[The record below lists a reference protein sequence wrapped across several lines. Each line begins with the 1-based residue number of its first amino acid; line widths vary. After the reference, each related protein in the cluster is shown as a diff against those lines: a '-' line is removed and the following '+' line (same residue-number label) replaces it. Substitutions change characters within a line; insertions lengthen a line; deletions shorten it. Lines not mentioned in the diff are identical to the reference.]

1 MKIMLVTFTKYIVV
15 GIANTLLTLG
25 ISFIL
30 IYFKVN
36 LYLANIIGYIIG
48 FILSFILNSL
58 FTFSV
63 QLTVLRFS
71 KFFITFLLCYFLN
84 LLGMKIF
91 LDFILISSNLKA
103 YFAQL
108 IGMVVYT
115 LNSFF
120 INKFWVMK

>member
-1 MKIMLVTFTKYIVV
+1 MLVTLIKYIVV
-15 GIANTLLTLG
+15 GIANTFLTLG

-30 IYFKVN
+30 IYFKIN
-36 LYLANIIGYIIG
+36 LYWANTIGYIFG

-63 QLTVLRFS
+63 KLSVLRFS
-71 KFFITFLLCYFLN
+71 KFFMTFLLCYILN
-84 LLGMKIF
+84 LLGIKIF
-91 LDFILISSNLKA
+91 LDYFLISNNLNA

-108 IGMVVYT
+108 VGMCIYT
-115 LNSFF
+115 MSSFF